1 MFKRIIANSPLYLFY
16 AFLLTV
22 PFQKR
27 HIFNLATAKIN
38 NVFVEWQTISLY
50 LSDILFILCLLFWLI
65 NLIINRKEKTQKID
79 RLYYIL
85 PISIFIFSLVSILV
99 NYNDYIDH
107 DVAIYKIIKL
117 AELILLF
124 IFIIKNI
131 NTKKTILISLSALVA
146 SGVVSSIIAIL
157 QYLKQQTLGLTIL
170 GEPLVLPILQNVA
183 KIVLDNG
190 NVVMR
195 AYGTFPHPNV
205 LAGFL
210 LANLVFTT
218 AIIIY
223 IAINYGLNKPKY
235 RLLTILMSF
244 GLILEIFAFIFTF
257 SRTAWIAFAIALI
270 LFFILIRKQ
279 LVLAF
284 KNIKESGFYYV
295 IALIIFA
302 IIFAVASQ
310 WPQITSR
317 AAISDQH
324 GDQAVTNRAFYNKI
338 SFEMIKKHPIVGIGY
353 GNFAS
358 KMQDYTNQK
367 IEWWQYQPCHNIY
380 MLIWAETGIFSLLLF
395 IGLLFAISY
404 QLFTNRSTKAS
415 IFNIAA
421 FTILVVFLF
430 IALFDHYLWTIQ
442 QGQLL
447 LWIILGFTATKI
459 DQQKTGN

>member
-1 MFKRIIANSPLYLFY
+1 MLKKIIINSPLYLFC

-50 LSDILFILCLLFWLI
+50 LSDIIFILCLIFWLI

-79 RLYYIL
+79 KLYYIL

-99 NYNDYIDH
+99 NYNAYIDH
-107 DVAIYKIIKL
+107 NVAIYKLIKL
-117 AELILLF
+117 AELVLLF

-131 NTKKTILISLSALVA
+131 NTKKTIIISLSALVA
-146 SGVVSSIIAIL
+146 SGVVSSILAIL
-157 QYLKQQTLGLTIL
+157 QYLKQQTLGLTML
-170 GEPLVLPILQNVA
+170 GEPLVMPILQNVA
-183 KIVLDNG
+183 KLVLDNG

-205 LAGFL
+205 LAGFI
-210 LANLVFTT
+210 LANLVFTL
-218 AIIIY
+218 ALFIY
-223 IAINYGLNKPKY
+223 LTVNYGLNKPKY
-235 RLLTILMSF
+235 RLLTILISF
-244 GLILEIFAFIFTF
+244 GLILEIFTFIFTF
-257 SRTAWIAFAIALI
+257 SRTAWIALAIALI
-270 LFFILIRKQ
+270 LFFILIKKQ

-295 IALIIFA
+295 ITLVVLAIIFA
-302 IIFAVASQ
+302 IGSQ

-317 AAISDQH
+317 ATISDQH

-338 SFEMIKKHPIVGIGY
+338 SFEMIKKNPIVGIGY

-367 IEWWQYQPCHNIY
+367 IEWWQYQPTHNVY
-380 MLIWAETGIFSLLLF
+380 LLIFAEIGIFGLLSFLGLIIAVSYKLKVTKNIFSLSS
-395 IGLLFAISY
+395 IS
-404 QLFTNRSTKAS
+404 
-415 IFNIAA
+415 
-421 FTILVVFLF
+421 ILVAFLF
-430 IALFDHYLWTIQ
+430 IMLFDHYLWTIQ

-447 LWIILGFTATKI
+447 LWILLGFTVTKI

>member
-1 MFKRIIANSPLYLFY
+1 MFKKIITDSPLYLFW
-16 AFLLTV
+16 AFIFTV

-27 HIFNLATAKIN
+27 HIFNLATARIN
-38 NVFVEWQTISLY
+38 EVFTEWQVISIY
-50 LSDILFILCLLFWLI
+50 VSDILLILCLILWAI
-65 NLIINRKEKTQKID
+65 NLIFYKKEATQKIY
-79 RLYYIL
+79 RIYLIL
-85 PISIFIFSLVSILV
+85 PIAVFIISLISILA
-99 NYNDYIDH
+99 NYSTYLDQS
-107 DVAIYKIIKL
+107 VAIYKIIKL

-210 LANLVFTT
+210 LANLIFALALV
-218 AIIIY
+218 IY
-223 IAINYGLNKPKY
+223 ISVNYGLNKPKY
-235 RLLTILMSF
+235 RLLTILISF

-257 SRTAWIAFAIALI
+257 SRTAWIALVIALI

-295 IALIIFA
+295 IALVVLAIIFA
-302 IIFAVASQ
+302 IASQ
-310 WPQITSR
+310 RPQITSR

-338 SFEMIKKHPIVGIGY
+338 TFEIIKKHPIIGIGY
-353 GNFAS
+353 GNFVS
-358 KMQDYTNQK
+358 KMQDFTNQK
-367 IEWWQYQPCHNIY
+367 IAWWQYQPAHNIY
-380 MLIWAETGIFSLLLF
+380 LLIWAETGIFTLLSLLA
-395 IGLLFAISY
+395 IIIIISY
-404 QLFTNRSTKAS
+404 QLLVNKSFFNLAS
-415 IFNIAA
+415 FCVLVA
-421 FTILVVFLF
+421 FLI
-430 IALFDHYLWTIQ
+430 IALFDHYIWTIQ

-447 LWIILGFTATKI
+447 FWIILGFTATKI
-459 DQQKTGN
+459 DKQKTGN